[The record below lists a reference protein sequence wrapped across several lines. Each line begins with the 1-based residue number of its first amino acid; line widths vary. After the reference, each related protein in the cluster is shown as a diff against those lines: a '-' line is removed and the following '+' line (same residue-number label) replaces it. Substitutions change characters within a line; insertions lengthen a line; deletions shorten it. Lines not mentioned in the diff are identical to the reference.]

1 MSVDSG
7 IQVPQITS
15 VNSRGNTD
23 PAQWKK
29 LVFLAV
35 VLVVVLGVVWGGL
48 LWTKSLLH
56 GGPDKAE
63 PKPEEVDEQRKA
75 FAQGRLDLPA
85 KKCEPVTMLD
95 KSGKAVLDAN
105 GKPLQVDCDGR
116 LLGVPAIEPRA
127 RPGQAPKEKPDPF
140 RGDMM
145 VRENLSGQRAA
156 SSIPEMPPSPDFS
169 GLQRALQTIAG
180 GRAGG
185 GGLAGGQG
193 GESESEGGSGARD
206 TAGAISPLLSSTK
219 TGVAKAR
226 LTQNRPYLLP
236 KGRQIDCAM
245 TTRTINEVSGF
256 SSCIVTSNVYSE
268 DGRTLLIERGSEVQG
283 EYGAAMKRGQRRLF
297 VLWDRVR
304 TPKGISMDLGSP
316 AADGLGTMGLP
327 GYVDNRWVERI
338 GSALLLSIVLDEISL
353 TQRDRYGETTQDTD
367 EFTRTYSAAGN
378 AVEQILADN
387 LNIKPTLY
395 ANQGARVSIYV
406 ARDVDFS
413 TVYAIR

>member
-1 MSVDSG
+1 MNTDSDL
-7 IQVPQITS
+7 QEPQITS
-15 VNSRGNTD
+15 VNSRGNTEE
-23 PAQWKK
+23 AQWKK
-29 LVFLAV
+29 LAFLAFAL
-35 VLVVVLGVVWGGL
+35 VLILGLVWGGL
-48 LWTKSLLH
+48 LWGKSLLR
-56 GGPDKAE
+56 GGSADAE
-63 PKPEEVDEQRKA
+63 PKAEVVTEQRRA
-75 FAQGRLDLPA
+75 FAQGRADLPSR
-85 KKCEPVTMLD
+85 KCEPITMLD

-127 RPGQAPKEKPDPF
+127 RPGQAPKEKPDPY

-156 SSIPEMPPSPDFS
+156 SSMPELPPTPDFS
-169 GLQRALQTIAG
+169 GLQKALQTAVG
-180 GRAGG
+180 ARSG
-185 GGLAGGQG
+185 GGLLSGQG
-193 GESESEGGSGARD
+193 GDSEVTVGQGGRD
-206 TAGAISPLLSSTK
+206 TTGAVSPLLSSTR
-219 TGVAKAR
+219 TGVVKAR

-283 EYGAAMKRGQRRLF
+283 EYGATMRRGQRRLF

-304 TPKGISMDLGSP
+304 TPKGISMDLASP
-316 AADGLGTMGLP
+316 AADGLGTMGMP
-327 GYVDNRWVERI
+327 GHVDNRWFERI
-338 GSALLLSIVLDEISL
+338 GSALLLSIVLDEINL
-353 TQRDRYGETTQDTD
+353 TQRDRYGETREDAD
-367 EFTRTYSAAGN
+367 DYSRSYSAAGS

-387 LNIKPTLY
+387 LSIKPTLY